1 MPSKNQNRVV
11 VAIFAHPDDEAF
23 GPSGT
28 ITKLAKTHDIYVLC
42 ATRGEAGLPAE
53 AQAKVGGNLKNIGEV
68 REKEL
73 RCSAQ
78 ILGVKKVYFLGFA
91 DGTLSNSLYHRLA
104 ARIEQKLKLLKPQT
118 VITFEPRGISG
129 HIDHIT
135 VSLATTYIFYRLPF
149 VQKLLYFCISEEERK
164 LVKDYFIYFPPGYK
178 KSDIN
183 QIVDVSDVWERKIQS
198 MMCHKSQIGDAKRIL
213 KMRKML
219 PKKEH
224 FLVIKKSQQ

>member
-1 MPSKNQNRVV
+1 MMPSKKQNRVV

-42 ATRGEAGLPAE
+42 ATRGEAG
-53 AQAKVGGNLKNIGEV
+53 GNLKNIGKV

-78 ILGVKKVYFLGFA
+78 ILGVKEVYFLGFA

-104 ARIEQKLKLLKPQT
+104 AKIEQKLKLLKPQT
-118 VITFEPRGISG
+118 VLTFEPRGISG

-135 VSLATTYIFYRLPF
+135 VSLATTYVFYKLPF

-164 LVKDYFIYFPPGYK
+164 LIKDYFIYFPPGYQ
-178 KSDIN
+178 KSQID
-183 QIVDVSDVWERKIQS
+183 QIVDVSDVWDTKVAS
-198 MMCHKSQIGDAKRIL
+198 MLCHKSQIADAKRIL
-213 KMRKML
+213 KMRQKF
-219 PKKEH
+219 PKVEY
-224 FLVIKKSQQ
+224 FLVTNK

>member
-1 MPSKNQNRVV
+1 MPSKKQNRVV

-42 ATRGEAGLPAE
+42 ATRGEAG
-53 AQAKVGGNLKNIGEV
+53 GNLKNIGKV

-78 ILGVKKVYFLGFA
+78 ILGVKEVYFLGFA

-104 ARIEQKLKLLKPQT
+104 AKIEQKLKLLKPQT
-118 VITFEPRGISG
+118 VLTFEPRGISG

-135 VSLATTYIFYRLPF
+135 VSLATTYVFYKLPF

-183 QIVDVSDVWERKIQS
+183 QIVDVSDVWDTKVAS
-198 MMCHKSQIGDAKRIL
+198 MLCHKSQIADAKRIL
-213 KMRKML
+213 KMRQKF
-219 PKKEH
+219 PKVEY
-224 FLVIKKSQQ
+224 FLVTNK

>member
-1 MPSKNQNRVV
+1 MPSKKQNRVV

-42 ATRGEAGLPAE
+42 ATRGEAG
-53 AQAKVGGNLKNIGEV
+53 GNLKNIGKV

-78 ILGVKKVYFLGFA
+78 ILGVKEVYFLGFA

-104 ARIEQKLKLLKPQT
+104 AKIEQKLKLLKPQT
-118 VITFEPRGISG
+118 VLTFEPRGISG

-135 VSLATTYIFYRLPF
+135 VSLATTYVFYKLPF

-164 LVKDYFIYFPPGYK
+164 LIKDYFIYFPPGYQ
-178 KSDIN
+178 KSQID
-183 QIVDVSDVWERKIQS
+183 QIVDVSDVWDTKVAS
-198 MMCHKSQIGDAKRIL
+198 MLCHKSQIADAKRIL
-213 KMRKML
+213 KMRQKF
-219 PKKEH
+219 PKVEY
-224 FLVIKKSQQ
+224 FLVTNK

>member
-1 MPSKNQNRVV
+1 MMPSKKQNRVV

-42 ATRGEAGLPAE
+42 ATRGEAG
-53 AQAKVGGNLKNIGEV
+53 GNLKNIGKV

-78 ILGVKKVYFLGFA
+78 ILGVKEVYFLGFA

-104 ARIEQKLKLLKPQT
+104 AKIEQKLKLLKPQT
-118 VITFEPRGISG
+118 VLTFEPRGISG

-135 VSLATTYIFYRLPF
+135 VSLATTYVFYKLPF

-183 QIVDVSDVWERKIQS
+183 QIVDVSDVWDTKVAS
-198 MMCHKSQIGDAKRIL
+198 MLCHKSQIADAKRIL
-213 KMRKML
+213 KMRQKF
-219 PKKEH
+219 PKVEY
-224 FLVIKKSQQ
+224 FLVTNK